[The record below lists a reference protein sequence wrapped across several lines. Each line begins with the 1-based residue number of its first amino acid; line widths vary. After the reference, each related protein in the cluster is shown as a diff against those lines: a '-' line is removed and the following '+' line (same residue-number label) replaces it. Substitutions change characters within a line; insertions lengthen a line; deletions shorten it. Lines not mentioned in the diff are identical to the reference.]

1 MHGKYR
7 AKARVIH
14 PDKEGSTDLMQSLN
28 ASKEWLSTAENI
40 RNVLVTFMN
49 SEKSR
54 REREIKK
61 RAEEEQ
67 KARALARLE
76 EYKKKKEEEENKKK
90 IARVSP
96 KDPPGSSS
104 DMNQGRPLFKDE
116 QGASKSAV
124 SKSAVRKAGDSPVPK
139 PKQQTIEESLAKS
152 KGDSK

>member
-1 MHGKYR
+1 MILLGLSLEEAQKLISTPHPEQQAFSTGKYR

-14 PDKEGSTDLMQSLN
+14 PDKEGSKDLMQSLN

-40 RNVLVTFMN
+40 RNALVTFMN

-76 EYKKKKEEEENKKK
+76 EYKRKREAEENN
-90 IARVSP
+90 RTWLV
-96 KDPPGSSS
+96 
-104 DMNQGRPLFKDE
+104 
-116 QGASKSAV
+116 
-124 SKSAVRKAGDSPVPK
+124 
-139 PKQQTIEESLAKS
+139 
-152 KGDSK
+152 